1 MSVRFDYDK
10 RTRAGIKVTQ
20 GNSGPSLTSQ
30 AHQLETDINYIVARF
45 QRTGELP
52 PSNRQ
57 GQYLDVSDVQQ
68 LDPTTAINQARQ
80 TIQQV
85 QNDLQLHREKQQK
98 QQQEQEK
105 QTLME
110 QLRQELIQQGLP
122 PPANTNP

>member
-1 MSVRFDYDK
+1 MSVRYAYEK
-10 RTRAGIKVTQ
+10 RVRAGIKVTQ
-20 GNSGPSLTSQ
+20 DNSGPSLTSQ
-30 AHQLETDINYIVARF
+30 AHQQESDINYIVARF

-52 PSNRQ
+52 PSTRQ
-57 GQYLDVSDVQQ
+57 GQYLDVFDVQQ

-110 QLRQELIQQGLP
+110 QIRQELIQEGLP
-122 PPANTNP
+122 PPAPANP